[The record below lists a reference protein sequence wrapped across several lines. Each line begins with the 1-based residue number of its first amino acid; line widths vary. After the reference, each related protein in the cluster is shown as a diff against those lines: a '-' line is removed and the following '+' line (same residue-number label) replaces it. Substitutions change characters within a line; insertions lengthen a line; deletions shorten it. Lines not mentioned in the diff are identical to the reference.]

1 VSVSDDTGAEPG
13 HPEQPTPAALRVL
26 HGHPSPEEL
35 AALLAVVAARTAGD
49 DPTPPARSVWG
60 RPLLRG
66 PHHPAA
72 GAWRESALPR

>member
-1 VSVSDDTGAEPG
+1 VSASDDVGAEPSG
-13 HPEQPTPAALRVL
+13 PQQPAPTALRVL
-26 HGHPSPEEL
+26 HGNPSPEEL
-35 AALLAVVAARTAGD
+35 AALLTVVAARSGD
-49 DPTPPARSVWG
+49 DPPTPPARSLWG

>member
-1 VSVSDDTGAEPG
+1 MSELDDVRAEPAG
-13 HPEQPTPAALRVL
+13 PQQTAPAALRVL
-26 HGHPSPEEL
+26 HGNPSPEEL
-35 AALLAVVAARTAGD
+35 AALLTVVAARSGD
-49 DPTPPARSVWG
+49 DPPTPHPRSLWG

>member
-1 VSVSDDTGAEPG
+1 VSESDDVRTEPG
-13 HPEQPTPAALRVL
+13 GPQQTAPPALHVL
-26 HGHPSPEEL
+26 HGNPSPEEL
-35 AALLAVVAARTAGD
+35 AALLTVVAARTGD
-49 DPTPPARSVWG
+49 DPPTPPARSLWG